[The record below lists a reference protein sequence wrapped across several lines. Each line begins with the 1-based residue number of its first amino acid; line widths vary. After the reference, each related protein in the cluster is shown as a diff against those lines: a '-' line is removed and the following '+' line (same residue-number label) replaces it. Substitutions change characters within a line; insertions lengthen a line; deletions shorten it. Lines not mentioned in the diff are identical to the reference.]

1 MRETFENRPARDWLL
16 LFKARRYPASDNLSP
31 HSRETHQNAT
41 RSTRR
46 HRILQNHRS
55 SKDRFY
61 KLFFAGPRHPGFSGT
76 FLRYFLPGWPDT
88 ELTGG
93 NIASRQHRKCGATNG
108 PCNSSGAVAFA
119 VCDGATAEWFGGAM
133 ALPYATDHAKGM
145 GLIKDRS
152 AAARPVDRF
161 RS

>member
-76 FLRYFLPGWPDT
+76 FLRYFPPGGPDT

-93 NIASRQHRKCGATNG
+93 NIASRQHRKC
-108 PCNSSGAVAFA
+108 
-119 VCDGATAEWFGGAM
+119 GAM

-161 RS
+161 